1 MIGLMIEALAHS
13 TAVAALALAVE
24 RTLPWREIRI
34 GPLGHPVEWIGALID
49 RLERLLNRRDLS
61 ARSARRRGAA
71 AIVVCLAAF
80 GVPAALVSL
89 SLRTLPLGW
98 ILEAMLVVPLLA
110 QNQLARAVK
119 DVADA
124 LKDDRLDDAR
134 RDAAKIVG
142 RDVRRLESP
151 QLAEAALESLA
162 ENASDA
168 VAAPTLWACLLGLP
182 GIVLYKTVNTADS
195 MIGHRTPRYD
205 DFGRVAAKLDDAVNV
220 PASRLSAALFCVL
233 VAARSPAQGREAWRI
248 TRRDAPRHAS
258 PNAGWP
264 EAALAAALN
273 RRLGSPRAYDGNPAR
288 VASMGEGEP
297 PDADDA
303 ERGIRL
309 YREWLN
315 LLQALALLAA
325 LVAARAA

>member
-1 MIGLMIEALAHS
+1 M
-13 TAVAALALAVE
+13 
-24 RTLPWREIRI
+24 
-34 GPLGHPVEWIGALID
+34 EWIGALID
-49 RLERLLNRRDLS
+49 RLDRLLNRRDLS

-89 SLRTLPLGW
+89 SLRNLPLGW

-273 RRLGSPRAYDGNPAR
+273 RRLGSPRAYDGKPAR